1 MDRGKESLILYPNPF
16 FIFRLCRKIKNEFP
30 NPSNKIPTRKKRK
43 RKMSSIMF
51 FSGNHQTFRAIRPL
65 DFEFANMISDMKQQ
79 GFTVVSHQFGE
90 VHLKEDDIF
99 THFHKTSGNI
109 ENIVDI

>member
-1 MDRGKESLILYPNPF
+1 MNYQ
-16 FIFRLCRKIKNEFP
+16 
-30 NPSNKIPTRKKRK
+30 IPLTKSPQEKK

-65 DFEFANMISDMKQQ
+65 DFEFANMISDMKDQ

-90 VHLKEDDIF
+90 VQLKEDDIF